1 MGHRAKTKGC
11 HTVRSRVLLVFG
23 GDSSEHEVSC
33 LTAGTV
39 TRALDRERFDVTCVG
54 IAKGGRWVAVDEAS
68 VRSYAIVDD
77 HLPTVDPSLPDAVLI
92 RTPDGVDVARV
103 DGDALADRTHV
114 DVAFALL
121 HGPFGEDGTI
131 QGLFEMMGVR
141 YVGAGVLSSALCQD
155 KGAMK
160 QQFAVHDLPTGPYVI
175 VTKTQ
180 WATNPQ
186 ECLARIGDLAAPWF
200 VKPARGGSSM
210 GITRVTTARDLPA
223 AIAEAHDFDPQ
234 IIVEQGVLGAREVEC
249 AVLGSSDGPPVA
261 SLPGEIDVHTE
272 SRFYDF
278 ATKYLPDQPVD
289 LVIPA
294 DLPREVIESVR
305 DLAVRA
311 FVALGVEGL
320 ARVDTFVLS
329 DGTVILNELNTM
341 PGFTATSMY
350 PKLWEAAGVSYTDL
364 VTRLLDLALARP
376 LGLR

>member
-1 MGHRAKTKGC
+1 M
-11 HTVRSRVLLVFG
+11 RSHVLLVFG
-23 GDSSEHEVSC
+23 GDSSEHEISC
-33 LTAGTV
+33 LTAGGV
-39 TRALDRERFDVTCVG
+39 LRALDRSRFDVRCVG
-54 IAKGGRWVAVDEAS
+54 IAKGGRWVAVDEAV
-68 VRSYAIVDD
+68 VRSYRIVDD
-77 HLPTVDPSLPDAVLI
+77 VLPTVDASLPDAVLM
-92 RTPDGVDVARV
+92 RTASGAEVARV
-103 DGDALADRTHV
+103 EGDVLVDRTTV

-141 YVGAGVLSSALCQD
+141 YVGAGVLSSAACQD

-160 QQFAVHDLPTGPYVI
+160 QQFAVHGLPTGPYVI
-175 VTKTQ
+175 VTDAEWK
-180 WATNPQ
+180 ADRGA
-186 ECLARIGDLAAPWF
+186 CLSRIGTLEAPWF

-210 GITRVTTARDLPA
+210 GIIRVTAAQDLPA
-223 AIAEAHDFDPQ
+223 AIAEARDFDPQ
-234 IIVEQGVLGAREVEC
+234 VIVEQGIVGAREVEC
-249 AVLGSSDGPPVA
+249 AVLGAVDGPPVA

-294 DLPREVIESVR
+294 DLPADVIEGVR

-320 ARVDTFVLS
+320 ARVDTFVYP

-341 PGFTATSMY
+341 PGFTSTSMY
-350 PKLWEAAGVSYTDL
+350 PKLWEAGGVPYTAL

>member
-1 MGHRAKTKGC
+1 M
-11 HTVRSRVLLVFG
+11 RSRVLLVFG

-33 LTAGTV
+33 LTAGSV
-39 TRALDRERFDVTCVG
+39 LRALDRDRFDVTCVG
-54 IAKGGRWVAVDEAS
+54 IAKGGRWVWVEES
-68 VRSYAIVDD
+68 VVRGYAIVDG
-77 HLPTVDPSLPDAVLI
+77 HLPSVDASLRDAVLV
-92 RTPDGVDVARV
+92 RTGSGADVARLE
-103 DGDALADRTHV
+103 GDVLVDRTPV

-141 YVGAGVLSSALCQD
+141 YVGAGVLSSAACQD

-160 QQFAVHDLPTGPYVI
+160 QQFAVNDLPSGPYVI
-175 VTKTQ
+175 VTDAQ
-180 WATNPQ
+180 WRAEPDA
-186 ECLARIGDLAAPWF
+186 CLARIRTLASPWF

-210 GITRVTTARDLPA
+210 GITRVTDAEGLPD
-223 AIAEAHDFDPQ
+223 AIAEARRYDPQ
-234 IIVEQGVLGAREVEC
+234 VIVEQGIVGAREIEC
-249 AVLGSSDGPPVA
+249 AVLGSLDGPPAA

-278 ATKYLPDQPVD
+278 ATKYLPDQPVS

-294 DLPREVIESVR
+294 DLPPEVVEGVR

-320 ARVDTFVLS
+320 ARVDTFVMP
-329 DGTVILNELNTM
+329 DGTVTLNEINTM

-350 PKLWEAAGVSYTDL
+350 PKLWEAAGVGYTTL

>member
-1 MGHRAKTKGC
+1 MFDGDETEGDPS
-11 HTVRSRVLLVFG
+11 VRSRVLLVFG

-33 LTAGTV
+33 LTAAGV
-39 TRALDRERFDVTCVG
+39 LRALDRDRFDVTCVG
-54 IAKGGRWVAVDEAS
+54 IATGGRWVAVDEA
-68 VRSYAIVDD
+68 VVESYAIVGGQ
-77 HLPTVDPSLPDAVLI
+77 LPTVDPAFADAVLV
-92 RTPDGVDVARV
+92 RTAAGTDVARI
-103 DGDALADRTHV
+103 DGSALVDRTHV

-141 YVGAGVLSSALCQD
+141 YVGAGVLSSAVCQD

-175 VTKTQ
+175 VTDAQ
-180 WATNPQ
+180 WTADPHA
-186 ECLARIGDLAAPWF
+186 CLSRIAALQAPWF

-210 GITRVTTARDLPA
+210 GITRVTNPADLPT
-223 AIAEAHDFDPQ
+223 AIAEARNFDPQ
-234 IIVEQGVLGAREVEC
+234 IIVEQGVVGAREIEC
-249 AVLGSSDGPPVA
+249 AVIGSYGQPAA
-261 SLPGEIDVHTE
+261 SAPGEIDVHTE

-294 DLPREVIESVR
+294 DLPYEVQRCVQ
-305 DLAVRA
+305 DLAMRA

-320 ARVDTFVLS
+320 ARVDTFVLP

-350 PKLWEAAGVSYTDL
+350 PKLFEAAGVPYAEL
-364 VTRLLDLALARP
+364 VTTLLDLALARP

>member
-1 MGHRAKTKGC
+1 
-11 HTVRSRVLLVFG
+11 VRSRVLLVFG

-33 LTAGTV
+33 LTAGGV
-39 TRALDRERFDVTCVG
+39 LRALDRDRFDVTCVG
-54 IAKGGRWVAVDEAS
+54 IAKGGRWVAVDEAE
-68 VRSYAIVDD
+68 VASYAIVGDQ
-77 HLPTVDPSLPDAVLI
+77 LPTVDASLPDAVLV
-92 RTPDGVDVARV
+92 RTANGADVARV
-103 DGDALADRTHV
+103 DGDALADRTPV

-141 YVGAGVLSSALCQD
+141 YVGAGVLSSAVCQD

-175 VTKTQ
+175 VTDAQ
-180 WATNPQ
+180 WTSDPDA
-186 ECLARIGDLAAPWF
+186 CLSRIGELEAPWF

-210 GITRVTTARDLPA
+210 GITRVTTTVDLPA
-223 AIAEAHDFDPQ
+223 AIAQARCFDPQ
-234 IIVEQGVLGAREVEC
+234 VIVEQGVVGAREVEC
-249 AVLGSSDGPPVA
+249 AVLGSLVGAPLA

-294 DLPREVIESVR
+294 DLPDDVIERVR
-305 DLAVRA
+305 ELAVRA

-320 ARVDTFVLS
+320 ARVDTFVFP

-350 PKLWEAAGVSYTDL
+350 PKLWEAVGVAYTEL

>member
-1 MGHRAKTKGC
+1 
-11 HTVRSRVLLVFG
+11 VFG

-33 LTAGTV
+33 LTAGGV
-39 TRALDRERFDVTCVG
+39 LRALDRGRFDVTCVG

-68 VRSYAIVDD
+68 VMSYAIMGDQ
-77 HLPTVDPSLPDAVLI
+77 LPTVDASLPDAVLV
-92 RTPDGVDVARV
+92 RTASGADVARV
-103 DGDALADRTHV
+103 DGGALVDRTPI

-131 QGLFEMMGVR
+131 QGLFEMLGVR
-141 YVGAGVLSSALCQD
+141 YVGAGVLSSAVCQD

-160 QQFAVHDLPTGPYVI
+160 QQFAVHHLPTGPYVI
-175 VTKTQ
+175 VTDAQ
-180 WATNPQ
+180 WTSDPDA
-186 ECLARIGDLAAPWF
+186 CLSRIGALEAPWF

-210 GITRVTTARDLPA
+210 GIARVTTTADLPA
-223 AIAEAHDFDPQ
+223 AIAQARRFDPQ
-234 IIVEQGVLGAREVEC
+234 VIVEQGIVGAREIEC
-249 AVLGSSDGPPVA
+249 AVLGSLDGPPVA

-294 DLPREVIESVR
+294 DLPAEVLECVRE
-305 DLAVRA
+305 LAVRA

-320 ARVDTFVLS
+320 ARVDTFVYP

-350 PKLWEAAGVSYTDL
+350 PKMWEAAGLDYTDL

>member
-1 MGHRAKTKGC
+1 MVDRGQTKGIP
-11 HTVRSRVLLVFG
+11 TVRSRVLLVFG

-33 LTAGTV
+33 LTAGGV
-39 TRALDRERFDVTCVG
+39 LRALDRDRFDVTCVG
-54 IAKGGRWVAVDEAS
+54 IAKGGRWVAVDEAT

-77 HLPTVDPSLPDAVLI
+77 RLPTVDASLPDAVLV
-92 RTPDGVDVARV
+92 RTVQGADVARV
-103 DGDALADRTHV
+103 DGDALVDRTPV

-131 QGLFEMMGVR
+131 QGLFEMMGLR
-141 YVGAGVLSSALCQD
+141 YVGAGVLSSAVCQD

-175 VTKTQ
+175 VTDAQ
-180 WATNPQ
+180 WRADPAA
-186 ECLARIGDLAAPWF
+186 CLARIESLTAPWF

-210 GITRVTTARDLPA
+210 GLTRVTNAQDLPT
-223 AIAEAHDFDPQ
+223 AIAEARDFDPQ
-234 IIVEQGVLGAREVEC
+234 VIVEQGIVGAREIEC
-249 AVLGSSDGPPVA
+249 AVIGSFDGRPAA
-261 SLPGEIDVHTE
+261 SAPGEIDVHTE

-294 DLPREVIESVR
+294 DLPYEVARCVQ
-305 DLAVRA
+305 DLAMRA

-320 ARVDTFVLS
+320 ARVDTFVYP

-350 PKLWEAAGVSYTDL
+350 PKLFEAAGVPYTAL
-364 VTRLLDLALARP
+364 VTTLLDLALARP